1 MKKRYLLLAVSLLCL
16 LFLQGTVSAGHPA
29 QEIMQLYATDLKNQD
44 TIEPYIVS
52 ILALNEVENGRNLT
66 QVKRFIQWYFSRLNY
81 PDVQKLNGTIYV
93 YTLEG
98 NSEKSTRKYDSVDGY
113 AGMFLHLL
121 REYALKTGD
130 TALLRDNW
138 SKIEDI
144 AALISVLQ
152 DRDGLTWAMPQYR
165 VKYLMDNCESYGGMA
180 AYMALRNMVGME
192 GSLQHRAT
200 LIRIR
205 KGILEDLSD
214 SGQNLFYWA
223 ITEDGGKSPSD
234 WNRFYPDAFAQIFPV
249 YYGLLDDQVSV
260 RNNLWGEFT
269 RRYAGTISGYPIEQR
284 LLYGLTKKKM
294 ERAGL
299 R

>member
-1 MKKRYLLLAVSLLCL
+1 MKKRYLLLVVSLLCL
-16 LFLQGTVSAGHPA
+16 SFLQGTASAGHPA
-29 QEIMQLYATDLKNQD
+29 QEIMQLYAPDLKNQE

-52 ILALNEVENGRNLT
+52 ILALNEVENGRNLP
-66 QVKRFIQWYFSRLNY
+66 QVKRFIQWYFNRLNY
-81 PDVQKLNGTIYV
+81 PDLQKLNGTIYV

-98 NSEKSTRKYDSVDGY
+98 DSEKSTKKYDSVDGY

-121 REYALKTGD
+121 WQYALKTGD
-130 TALLRDNW
+130 VSLLRDNW

-152 DRDGLTWAMPQYR
+152 DKDGLTWAMPQFR

-180 AYMALRNMVGME
+180 AYMALRNMAGME
-192 GSLQHRAT
+192 GSLQHRAS

-205 KGILEDLSD
+205 KGILEDLYD
-214 SGQNLFYWA
+214 SGKNLFYWA
-223 ITEDGGKSPSD
+223 ITEDGGKSSSAWD
-234 WNRFYPDAFAQIFPV
+234 RFYPDAFAQIFPV
-249 YYGLLDDQVSV
+249 YYGLLDDQIPL
-260 RNNLWGEFT
+260 RNYLWGEFA
-269 RRYAGTISGYPIEQR
+269 RRYAGSISEFPIEQR

-294 ERAGL
+294 ERAGV